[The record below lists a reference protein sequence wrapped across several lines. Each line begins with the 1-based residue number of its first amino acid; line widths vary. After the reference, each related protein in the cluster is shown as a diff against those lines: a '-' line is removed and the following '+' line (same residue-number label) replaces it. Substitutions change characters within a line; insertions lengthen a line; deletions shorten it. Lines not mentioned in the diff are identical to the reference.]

1 MKTLLRL
8 LLGLCV
14 SATLTARVFAQSDEP
29 KLSTEEME
37 KLVAPIALYPDSLVA
52 LIMPATTTASDVVLA
67 ARFFAGGGQQAD
79 IDKQFWSESVKS
91 LAHYPD
97 IIKWMDE
104 NLAWTQQMGEVFAA
118 QPADVMAA
126 IQRLRVHARETG
138 LLTDTPQQ
146 HVVVEQEVVYIVP
159 ADPTYIYI
167 PRYDP
172 EILWTR
178 RSYSGSFIS
187 FGIGLGIGNWLFYDC
202 DWPGRTIYVQRRHPG
217 WSYHPGWRPPPPAVR
232 VNVVREWHPD
242 PRAFHSRPPGHRPPS
257 VAVIPRP
264 IGPEHH
270 SDFSDHR
277 DGADR
282 HDNFDH
288 RGSPDHSRSHPTQ
301 PPAAGG
307 PTRFVV
313 PTTPGGGPRPMP
325 GPAASPSPQVHTQPQ
340 PSAPVQPMHR
350 ENSNVRHEQGGGRTD
365 HAQPPVQPTPPAQS
379 SSRMVAPVR
388 PVAPVAPASSVAP
401 ASNTYVPSPARAS
414 SRPSAPPPTPQ
425 TSQSPASTTTSDN
438 DSNDGNNGHGRRGR

>member
-14 SATLTARVFAQSDEP
+14 SATLTARVFAESDEP
-29 KLSTEEME
+29 KLSPEETE

-52 LIMPATTTASDVVLA
+52 LIMPASTTPSDVVLA

-79 IDKQFWSESVKS
+79 IDKQFWSDSVKS

-126 IQRLRVHARETG
+126 IQRLRVQAHATG

-146 HVVVEQEVVYIVP
+146 RVVVEQQVVYIVP
-159 ADPTYIYI
+159 ADPEYIYI

-172 EILWTR
+172 EILWMR
-178 RSYSGSFIS
+178 RSYSGPFLSFS
-187 FGIGLGIGNWLFYDC
+187 VGFGVGNWLFYDC
-202 DWPGRTIYVQRRHPG
+202 DWSDRVIYVQRRHPG

-270 SDFSDHR
+270 VDFSERHDGPGRRDDSDHR
-277 DGADR
+277 VM
-282 HDNFDH
+282 
-288 RGSPDHSRSHPTQ
+288 PDHSRSRPTP
-301 PPAAGG
+301 PPAVGG
-307 PTRFVV
+307 QSRFIV
-313 PTTPGGGPRPMP
+313 PSGPSGPRPMP
-325 GPAASPSPQVHTQPQ
+325 GPAVAPSTQVRTQPSEHGAPL
-340 PSAPVQPMHR
+340 PSQRNDNP
-350 ENSNVRHEQGGGRTD
+350 SIRHERGGSHID
-365 HAQPPVQPTPPAQS
+365 HAQPPTQPAPPAQS
-379 SSRMVAPVR
+379 SSRMIAPVK
-388 PVAPVAPASSVAP
+388 PVAPVAPVSSVAP
-401 ASNTYVPSPARAS
+401 ASTYTPPPARAS
-414 SRPSAPPPTPQ
+414 SRPSAPPPQP
-425 TSQSPASTTTSDN
+425 PASSGSGSDD
-438 DSNDGNNGHGRRGR
+438 DSNGGNNGRGRRGR